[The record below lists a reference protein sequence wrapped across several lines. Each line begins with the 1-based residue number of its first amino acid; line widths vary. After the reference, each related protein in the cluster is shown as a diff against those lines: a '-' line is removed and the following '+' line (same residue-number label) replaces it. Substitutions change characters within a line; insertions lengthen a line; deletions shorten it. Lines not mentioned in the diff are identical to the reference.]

1 MKNWGK
7 YKKITYLLVL
17 VFCAAL
23 VSGCGKGGEGLPDR
37 TAEKGDY
44 QESGKKGRIVCTIF
58 PIYDWTRE
66 ILGEGIEDYEVTV
79 LMKNGSD
86 LHNFQPSVMDMARIA
101 DCDLFLYI
109 GGESDAWAKEALK
122 EKRNVSRRELALL
135 EVLGENTLEE
145 EEVSTAIDYE
155 REKSERHG
163 NAKEG
168 APEEEE
174 ADEHVWLSLKN
185 AQIMVKEIESALEVL
200 EKSGDM
206 SAGTEENGN
215 GDILRENTEKYLKRL
230 EKLDAEYE
238 KAVRE
243 ANKNTLLF
251 CDRFPF
257 RYLTEDYGL
266 RYYAAFS
273 GCSADTQASFE
284 TIAYLS
290 AKVDELG
297 LDAVLVLENSDEK
310 VARVVVRNTMDKNQ
324 KILVLH
330 SMQSVGWEET
340 EEGLSYLTLMEEN
353 LETLR
358 TALQ

>member
-1 MKNWGK
+1 MKNRKK
-7 YKKITYLLVL
+7 YKRITYLLVL
-17 VFCAAL
+17 ALCAAL
-23 VSGCGKGGEGLPDR
+23 VSGCEKGGENLPDKA
-37 TAEKGDY
+37 AEKGLY
-44 QESGKKGRIVCTIF
+44 QEEGKKGRIVCTIF

-66 ILGEGIEDYEVTV
+66 LLGERIGDYEVTV

-86 LHNFQPSVMDMARIA
+86 PHNFQPSVMDMARIA

-109 GGESDAWAKEALK
+109 GGESDAWAEDALK

-135 EVLGENTLEE
+135 EVLGEDALEE
-145 EEVSTAIDYE
+145 EEVSTAIGYGRD
-155 REKSERHG
+155 KKERHG
-163 NAKEG
+163 
-168 APEEEE
+168 EEEE

-185 AQIMVKEIESALEVL
+185 ARIMVQEIESALEVL
-200 EKSGDM
+200 ENSGDIF
-206 SAGTEENGN
+206 AGTGENGK
-215 GDILRENTEKYLKRL
+215 GDILRENTEKYLKKL

-243 ANKNTLLF
+243 GNKNTLLF

-297 LDAVLVLENSDEK
+297 LGAVLVLENSDEK
-310 VARVVVRNTMDKNQ
+310 VARAVIRNTMDKNQ

-330 SMQSVGWEET
+330 SMQSVGWEEM
-340 EEGLSYLTLMEEN
+340 EEGLSYLRLMEEN